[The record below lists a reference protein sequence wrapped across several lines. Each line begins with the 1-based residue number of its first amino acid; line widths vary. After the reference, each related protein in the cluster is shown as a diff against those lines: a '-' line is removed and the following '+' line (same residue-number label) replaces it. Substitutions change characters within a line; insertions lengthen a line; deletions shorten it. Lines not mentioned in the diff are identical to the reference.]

1 MQELCARRKHALLLC
16 ALLLA
21 LSASAAPAAVP
32 LRVESIYRVSM
43 GSLKIG
49 EGRDVLQH
57 DGKTYK
63 VASESKTVGLAA
75 IYRLKLSRQSAGRVT
90 SEGLRPDSFAELR
103 NGKPKR
109 SVRFDW
115 AKKQALLI
123 DGEKQQVV
131 PLPDDTWDQM
141 SFAYNFAFA
150 GLKTAAL
157 AAHLTDGRRIKR
169 YEYTVVGEEPL
180 RTELGSLKTIRI
192 GKVQPPGDKRGFEVW
207 ISPAHHNLPVRM
219 RFTEK
224 NGTVFDSV
232 ISRISYSTEQ

>member
-1 MQELCARRKHALLLC
+1 MQEVRARRKHALLLC
-16 ALLLA
+16 ALLLT
-21 LSASAAPAAVP
+21 LSAIAAPASVP
-32 LRVESIYRVSM
+32 QRVESIYRVSM

-57 DGKTYK
+57 DGKTYN

-75 IYRLKLSRQSAGRVT
+75 VYRLNVSRQSAGRVT
-90 SEGLRPDSFAELR
+90 SKGLRPDNFAELR

-123 DGEKQQVV
+123 DGQNEKVV
-131 PLPDDTWDQM
+131 ALPDDTWDQM

-157 AAHLTDGRRIKR
+157 AANLTDGRRIKR
-169 YEYTVVGEEPL
+169 YEYTIVGEEPL
-180 RTELGSLKTIRI
+180 RTELGSLQTIRI
-192 GKVQPPGDKRGFEVW
+192 RKVQPPGDKRGFEVW

-219 RFTEK
+219 RITER
-224 NGTVFDSV
+224 NGTVFDTV
-232 ISRISYSTEQ
+232 ITGISYSTKQ